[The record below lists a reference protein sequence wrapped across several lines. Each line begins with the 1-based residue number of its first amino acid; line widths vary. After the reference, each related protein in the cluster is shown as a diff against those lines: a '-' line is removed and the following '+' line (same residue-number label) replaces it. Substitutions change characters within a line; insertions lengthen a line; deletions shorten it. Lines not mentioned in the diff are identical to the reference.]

1 MKSKF
6 LNNLVILR
14 VIYAIVLFCC
24 ILSHLPFLEADSDL
38 SIATGSR
45 GAWIDE
51 GLNTSQVRNY
61 VNHNYF
67 NLLDSDNLLKTP
79 LFSLFLYPFFK
90 FFGISMLGSRVIT
103 VFFCATL
110 LLSFFYKKTTL
121 FIGLIFV
128 VTTMMFLPI
137 HQYSHL
143 CLAEM
148 FSSMLIV
155 ISLLFYSFGKIEKKR
170 IQINLFFLLLFM
182 AVLFKIQF
190 IYVLVIPLLA
200 IALNY
205 LRNKSLENRKQL
217 FVAGLSLMILVAG
230 ILFVWL
236 IPFSR
241 EWIQIAEQ
249 QSGSFS
255 FYKITI
261 DLIWANLRVNFLSKQ
276 SVLFTLFFTFSFFL
290 ALRNLI
296 NKQYKAEYF
305 TLIVVSFFWFFVE
318 LHKLGY
324 TYLPMRYLISFYLSM
339 GFFASVVV
347 GFSLSHLKINIK
359 VISIV
364 SIIALFSVNCCVY
377 QMAFNSRTYVV
388 KEMNSY
394 VKKETTEKDIVIGPW
409 APAFTW
415 ESKCSSFPI
424 WADFLAERDI
434 LEYYHP
440 DFILSEVGEEDSG
453 YAYKSNDICLDK
465 TGDSIKSAKI
475 ALWNVI
481 LFKVRK

>member
-1 MKSKF
+1 M
-6 LNNLVILR
+6 
-14 VIYAIVLFCC
+14 
-24 ILSHLPFLEADSDL
+24 

-45 GAWIDE
+45 GAWTDE

-90 FFGISMLGSRVIT
+90 LFGISMLGSRVIT
-103 VFFCATL
+103 LLFCATL
-110 LLSFFYKKTTL
+110 LFSFFYKKSTL
-121 FIGLIFV
+121 FIGLVFV
-128 VTTMMFLPI
+128 STTMMFLPI

-155 ISLLFYSFGKIEKKR
+155 ISLLFYSFSNIEKKR
-170 IQINLFFLLLFM
+170 FQIILFFLLLFM

-190 IYVLVIPLLA
+190 IYVLMIPLLA
-200 IALNY
+200 IALDY
-205 LRNKSLENRKQL
+205 FRNKSLENRKHL
-217 FVAGLSLMILVAG
+217 FLAGFSLMILVAG

-241 EWIQIAEQ
+241 EWIQIAKQ

-255 FYKITI
+255 FDEITI
-261 DLIWANLRVNFLSKQ
+261 DLIWANLRVNFLSKRF
-276 SVLFTLFFTFSFFL
+276 VLFTLFFIFSFFL
-290 ALRNLI
+290 AIKNLI
-296 NKQYKAEYF
+296 NKQYKVEYF
-305 TLIVVSFFWFFVE
+305 TLLVGSFFWFFVE

-339 GFFASVVV
+339 GFFSSVVT
-347 GFSLSHLKINIK
+347 GYSLSQLKINYK

-364 SIIALFSVNCCVY
+364 SIFTLLSFNCYLY
-377 QMAFNSRTYVV
+377 QQAFTSRKYMV

-394 VKKETTEKDIVIGPW
+394 FKKVTTKKDVVIGPW
-409 APAFTW
+409 AATFTW
-415 ESKCSSFPI
+415 ESKCLSYPI
-424 WADFLAERDI
+424 WTDFLAKREI
-434 LEYYHP
+434 LKYYNP
-440 DFILSEVGEEDSG
+440 DFIVGEVGEEDSG

-465 TGDSIKSAKI
+465 IGDSLRSAKI

-481 LFKVRK
+481 LYKVRK